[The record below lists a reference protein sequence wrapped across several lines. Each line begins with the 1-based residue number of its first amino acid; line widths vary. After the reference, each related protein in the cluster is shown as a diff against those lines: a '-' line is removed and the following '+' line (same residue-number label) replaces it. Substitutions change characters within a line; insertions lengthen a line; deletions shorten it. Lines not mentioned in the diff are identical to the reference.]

1 MGEGEVYIC
10 TVHFPPIDAIR
21 VAFAE
26 EVGAAGGQVA
36 HTYDVGGELYAW
48 AAFSHHEGKFQS
60 GVALRVTDVEVEV
73 RPVVTWGNG
82 ELRLIAGGVGGLA
95 FLGDRDPVRIVR
107 EGVRACAPPSV
118 FQEILQQRESARSRV
133 VEHPGSVVL
142 ALISALAQVGAESEK
157 LLGFVPGITSRIE
170 GVAPVTEWTAVEA
183 VALVA
188 ADVDEERARWQL
200 AVLAGVLLARAS
212 GSRGVWGR

>member
-1 MGEGEVYIC
+1 VQ
-10 TVHFPPIDAIR
+10 FPPIDAIR

-26 EVGAAGGQVA
+26 EVGTAGGTVVR
-36 HTYDVGGELYAW
+36 TYDVGGELYTW
-48 AAFSHHEGKFQS
+48 AALSQYEGKFRS
-60 GVALRVTDVEVEV
+60 GVGLRVTDVEVEV

-82 ELRLIAGGVGGLA
+82 ELELIAGSSGGMA
-95 FLGDRDPVRIVR
+95 VLGDRDAVRVVR
-107 EGVRACAPPSV
+107 DGFRASASGSV
-118 FQEILQQRESARSRV
+118 FQDLVAQQRAAQARV

-157 LLGFVPGITSRIE
+157 LLGFVPAITSRME

-183 VALVA
+183 VALTA
-188 ADVDEERARWQL
+188 AEVDEERVRWQL
-200 AVLAGVLLARAS
+200 GVLAGVLLARAS